1 MASMKVMKA
10 MKAMKAETTGLKT
23 KDVSKVAVTTGMST
37 KDVRAI
43 LEAYVLHLATR
54 HFKRGS
60 KKYWGFVDGVL
71 KEGVSSGVASV
82 AVVLRK

>member
-1 MASMKVMKA
+1 MAPMKVMRA

-60 KKYWGFVDGVL
+60 KKYWSFVDGVL